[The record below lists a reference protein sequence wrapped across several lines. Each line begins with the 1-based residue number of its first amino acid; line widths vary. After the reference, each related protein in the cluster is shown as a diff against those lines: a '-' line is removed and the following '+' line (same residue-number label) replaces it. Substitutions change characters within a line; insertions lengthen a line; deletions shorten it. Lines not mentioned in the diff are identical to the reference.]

1 MLKKYS
7 VKIFAKIKW
16 FLQKVSSL
24 FIDSYIIPSE
34 CPKISASEKAI
45 ISWRYRLAGIGIPL
59 TQNEKRLLDYKN
71 KHLGQRAFIIGNG
84 PSLNNCDLHPLKKEI
99 TFGSNSIFLN
109 YDHMGFHP
117 TYYVVEDI
125 FVAEDRAS
133 LINSYQGPIKFF
145 GNYLHY
151 CIDNKEDV
159 IWLNVRM
166 RYEEY
171 KDFPHFS
178 TNALRMVWT
187 GGTVSYINLQ
197 LAYYMGFSEVYLIGF
212 DHSYQIPADAMVR
225 GTVIVSNN
233 TDPNHFHP
241 EYFGKGFRW
250 HDPRIDRMELAYH
263 RSKTVFEASGK
274 RILNATVGGKLEVFD
289 RVQYSSL
296 F

>member
-1 MLKKYS
+1 MR
-7 VKIFAKIKW
+7 
-16 FLQKVSSL
+16 
-24 FIDSYIIPSE
+24 SE
-34 CPKISASEKAI
+34 WCG
-45 ISWRYRLAGIGIPL
+45 L
-59 TQNEKRLLDYKN
+59 
-71 KHLGQRAFIIGNG
+71 
-84 PSLNNCDLHPLKKEI
+84 
-99 TFGSNSIFLN
+99 
-109 YDHMGFHP
+109 
-117 TYYVVEDI
+117 VEQYPI
-125 FVAEDRAS
+125 
-133 LINSYQGPIKFF
+133 LI
-145 GNYLHY
+145 
-151 CIDNKEDV
+151 
-159 IWLNVRM
+159 
-166 RYEEY
+166 
-171 KDFPHFS
+171 
-178 TNALRMVWT
+178 
-187 GGTVSYINLQ
+187 LQ